1 MQLSSKET
9 LKRSFFKALKAG
21 YMGALAS
28 FVALPVNLNDPKKY
42 FYAVLIGMATGFL
55 VGLQKLI
62 SGYLKYDFNQNNL
75 QN

>member
-1 MQLSSKET
+1 MQLPSKET

-42 FYAVLIGMATGFL
+42 FYAVLIGMATGF
-55 VGLQKLI
+55 
-62 SGYLKYDFNQNNL
+62 
-75 QN
+75 

>member
-1 MQLSSKET
+1 
-9 LKRSFFKALKAG
+9 
-21 YMGALAS
+21 MGALAS
-28 FVALPVNLNDPKKY
+28 FVALPVNLNHPKKY